1 MRPVNNMIEFKQ
13 IIGRGTR
20 LFEDKFYFTVVDFV
34 GAYVNFADPEWDGD
48 PEPEDPPKKR
58 TIDIETDGEDGGGDG
73 GDKPTP
79 DPKEN
84 SN

>member
-34 GAYVNFADPEWDGD
+34 GASANFADPEWDGEPI
-48 PEPEDPPKKR
+48 PEEPPEINQVMMTLLNHQSLQEMMKLTHLHQEKK
-58 TIDIETDGEDGGGDG
+58 
-73 GDKPTP
+73 
-79 DPKEN
+79 
-84 SN
+84 